1 MKHISS
7 NNMKFKANNKWYTV
21 VEKRFPFL
29 KAELITSSAKK
40 KHQHKQRKQLV
51 HFGEA
56 ISTGKNSF
64 LLFKIKLVS
73 EMEDSPTD
81 IVRCQVIIYHKYQL
95 ENNKLNNFYSSVSH
109 DAIVKS
115 L

>member
-1 MKHISS
+1 MVYCGRKTFSILESGTD
-7 NNMKFKANNKWYTV
+7 YV
-21 VEKRFPFL
+21 ICE
-29 KAELITSSAKK
+29 E

-51 HFGEA
+51 QQHFGEA